1 MPGTEVSLGDE
12 PRTVEH
18 ESMPIPES
26 PKPSEETASVPSG
39 SSAHEPAAS
48 AASPTVHRSSGSSAR
63 NRSVTPAANEPAPP
77 PLPGP
82 GDLLDGFLLEEV
94 IGMGG
99 MGAVYRALDTKLD
112 RQIALKLLPTD
123 QASDP
128 EVVARF
134 YQEGRS
140 AARLDHENIA
150 RVYSIGQDG
159 AFHYIAFE
167 FIDGQTLRQR
177 TEIAGPL
184 PVNEAVHIALEI
196 AQALVHAS
204 DRGVVHRDIKP
215 SNIIITSTG
224 RAKLVDMGLARRF
237 ERGGDNGLTQSGMTL
252 GTFDYISPEQARD
265 PRDVDVRSDL
275 YSLGCTMFQ
284 MLTGRP
290 PFPGGT
296 VLQKL
301 IQHQEELP
309 ADVRTLNPQVPVELA
324 NIIVKLMA
332 KDRDRRYQAPLH
344 LVRDLLAVAG
354 SLGLATP
361 GVQFPAWQAEG
372 TRHAW
377 ERHLVWLVPAAT
389 LFAVVSGL
397 AWWGRQLGTP
407 TSPSQRQSTSM
418 APRRSNEPTIAG
430 APSSTGP
437 PPASAE
443 GASAADTGSPAPV
456 YVRNFPVS
464 SNEDLL
470 EAIATAPR
478 RSVIILSDDG
488 PYQLGGRAWSFRAP
502 GPLANADLT
511 IKAEAGVR
519 PVLKFASDAR
529 LSDRPPASLLQ
540 FVGGHVTIEGVV
552 FDLDVVL
559 PEELVTAIRTDAT
572 ELTLRGCSF
581 RRSNSREGRNV
592 AALEVRTLHHFGAS
606 GERPRA
612 VFVDMCHFD
621 GGQTAILAVGPVDI
635 ALRDC
640 TIGPGQ
646 PSIWFDNPRSN
657 SPVPAE
663 LRLSYSS
670 LMADTDPVFR
680 FDGSQVRVWL
690 DDCVVAPVGRSPATL
705 VTIDNARDLIWRG
718 RSNIYARIGVFQAFS
733 GRAERQEPIVE
744 FSQWMET
751 PTDRRESGSR
761 MVASSIW
768 EASDPSQALATETD
782 NPSRVF
788 LINRAVVQG
797 SDAGARQGTF
807 GSILTPTSVAM
818 RARAENSA
826 ALATSPRRAE
836 IASSESQ
843 RLEPD
848 GSNALRTQ
856 LPAPMPL
863 STSNNPAVGAFDE
876 DPLDLPPM
884 PPMTPPSAV
893 AAVPRAHGS
902 GAGAE
907 VAASTPEQP
916 RRAEPAQS
924 TRDDTNPSQPPRDRK
939 PAVAGEEI
947 ITKRDQIP
955 AALLRLGNQGGA
967 IRIAAGAVLDLPA
980 TVIDGS
986 GRIELLAEPGAKRPL
1001 LRFRPAQV
1009 NQRSPGDWTV
1019 MLDLRAG
1026 ALHLQGIDIIV
1037 PDLENLRTE
1046 RLAAAG
1052 LLPGAELSM
1061 TDCTVTLAL
1070 NRPGAAL
1077 FVVQPEVAAAG
1088 SPAAGRTS
1096 GQSAVIR
1103 LRDCFLRSGGEG
1115 VAIPSGR
1122 RIDLELSNVLA
1133 GTEGTLV
1140 HAFGGTRPGRP
1151 DSPAVKVHLNQVTA
1165 RIKGGLV
1172 HLDSTPEE
1180 PELPFASIS
1189 AENTILSTANRE
1201 DPLFRLDGRVQLDDL
1216 GNKVQW
1222 EGRRVAYDRIKTYR
1236 RDEIVQPGGIPRI
1249 YNRADWTSAFLP
1261 KDDSPTLGDVS
1272 FLYEIDQ
1279 SQTAWNLERDNL
1291 RLSPQSPLIE
1301 MGPDISRVPQP
1312 PAEGSH

>member
-1 MPGTEVSLGDE
+1 
-12 PRTVEH
+12 
-18 ESMPIPES
+18 MPIPES
-26 PKPSEETASVPSG
+26 PKPSDETASVRSG
-39 SSAHEPAAS
+39 LSSPEPGAS
-48 AASPTVHRSSGSSAR
+48 AASPTVHRGSGSSVR
-63 NRSVTPAANEPAPP
+63 NRSVTPEGSEQAPP

-82 GDLLDGFLLEEV
+82 GDVLDGFLLEEV

-167 FIDGQTLRQR
+167 FIEGQTLRQR
-177 TEIAGPL
+177 AEIAGPL
-184 PVNEAVHIALEI
+184 PVNEAVHIAIEI

-215 SNIIITSTG
+215 SNIIITSSG

-309 ADVRTLNPQVPVELA
+309 ADVRTLNPQVPAELA

-354 SLGLATP
+354 SIRLATAS
-361 GVQFPAWQAEG
+361 VQFPVWQAES

-377 ERHLVWLVPAAT
+377 ERHLVWLVPVAA
-389 LFAVVSGL
+389 LCAVVSGL
-397 AWWGRQLGTP
+397 AWWGGQLSTP
-407 TSPSQRQSTSM
+407 ISPSQRQTNST
-418 APRRSNEPTIAG
+418 ATRRSTEPTIAG
-430 APSSTGP
+430 VPSSTGTP
-437 PPASAE
+437 PVSAE
-443 GASAADTGSPAPV
+443 GASGAETGGPAPV
-456 YVRNFPVS
+456 YARNFPVS

-470 EAIATAPR
+470 EVIATAPR

-502 GPLANADLT
+502 APLANADLT

-529 LSDRPPASLLQ
+529 LSDRPPASLFQ
-540 FVGGHVTIEGVV
+540 FVGGHVTIESVV
-552 FDLDVVL
+552 FELDVVL
-559 PEELVTAIRTDAT
+559 PEELVAAIRTDAT

-592 AALEVRTLHHFGAS
+592 AALEVRTLHTSGAS
-606 GERPRA
+606 GERPPA

-657 SPVPAE
+657 PPVPGE

-670 LMADTDPVFR
+670 LMAETDPVFR

-690 DDCVVAPVGRSPATL
+690 DDCVVAPAGRSQATL
-705 VTIDNARDLIWRG
+705 VMIDNLRDLIWRG
-718 RSNIYARIGVFQAFS
+718 RSNIYARIGVFQAFT
-733 GRAERQEPIVE
+733 GRAERQEPVVE

-751 PTDRRESGSR
+751 PAERRESGSR

-768 EASDPSQALATETD
+768 EAADPSQALATESD

-788 LINRAVVQG
+788 LVNRAVVEG
-797 SDAGARQGTF
+797 SNAGARQGPF
-807 GSILTPTSVAM
+807 GSILTTTNVAM
-818 RARAENSA
+818 RARTENSA
-826 ALATSPRRAE
+826 ALPASPRRAE
-836 IASSESQ
+836 IASSDGQ
-843 RLEPD
+843 RREPD
-848 GSNALRTQ
+848 GSNTRMPE

-863 STSNNPAVGAFDE
+863 STSNNPAVASVDE
-876 DPLDLPPM
+876 DPLDLSPM
-884 PPMTPPSAV
+884 PPMTPPSPV
-893 AAVPRAHGS
+893 AATPRAQGS
-902 GAGAE
+902 GTSAE
-907 VAASTPEQP
+907 IATATPEQP
-916 RRAEPAQS
+916 RRDEQPLS
-924 TRDDTNPSQPPRDRK
+924 TREGADLSQPLRDRK
-939 PAVAGEEI
+939 VAVTGEEI
-947 ITKRDQIP
+947 VTRSDQLL

-967 IRIAAGAVLDLPA
+967 IRIAAGAVLELPA

-1001 LRFRPAQV
+1001 LRFRPAQA
-1009 NQRSPGDWTV
+1009 NQRSPADWTV

-1026 ALHLQGIDIIV
+1026 SLHLQGIDVVV
-1037 PDLENLRTE
+1037 PDLEILRTD

-1052 LLPGAELSM
+1052 LLPGAELSL
-1061 TDCTVTLAL
+1061 TDCTLTLAL

-1088 SPAAGRTS
+1088 SAAQGRTS

-1103 LRDCFLRSGGEG
+1103 LRDCFLRSGAVGI
-1115 VAIPSGR
+1115 AIPSGR

-1140 HAFGGTRPGRP
+1140 HAFGGTRPGRA
-1151 DSPAVKVHLNQVTA
+1151 DSPAVKLHLNQVTA

-1180 PELPFASIS
+1180 PELPFASIV

-1216 GNKVQW
+1216 GNKIQW

-1236 RDEIVQPGGIPRI
+1236 RDEIVKTGGTPRI

-1261 KDDSPTLGDVS
+1261 KDDSPALGDVN
-1272 FLYEIDQ
+1272 FLREIDP
-1279 SQTAWNLERDNL
+1279 SQAAWNLERDDL
-1291 RLSPQSPLIE
+1291 RLSPQSALIE

-1312 PAEGSH
+1312 PADGSR

>member
-1 MPGTEVSLGDE
+1 
-12 PRTVEH
+12 
-18 ESMPIPES
+18 MPIPES
-26 PKPSEETASVPSG
+26 PKPSDETASVRSG
-39 SSAHEPAAS
+39 ISLPEPTG
-48 AASPTVHRSSGSSAR
+48 SPIVRHNSGSSAR
-63 NRSVTPAANEPAPP
+63 NRSVTSAAGDQPPP

-82 GDLLDGFLLEEV
+82 GDMLDGFLIEEV

-123 QASDP
+123 QAADP

-150 RVYSIGQDG
+150 RVYCIGQDG

-167 FIDGQTLRQR
+167 FIEGQTLKQR
-177 TEIAGPL
+177 AETAGAL
-184 PVNEAVHIALEI
+184 SVNEAVHVALEI

-344 LVRDLLAVAG
+344 LVRDLQAVAG
-354 SLGLATP
+354 SIGLATP
-361 GVQFPAWQAEG
+361 GAQFPAWQAEG

-377 ERHLVWLVPAAT
+377 ERHLVWLVPVAT
-389 LFAVVSGL
+389 LVAIVSGL
-397 AWWGRQLGTP
+397 AWWGRQLAIP
-407 TSPSQRQSTSM
+407 TSSSQRQTSSV
-418 APRRSNEPTIAG
+418 APRRSSESTITG
-430 APSSTGP
+430 GPS
-437 PPASAE
+437 ASGLTPVKSE
-443 GASAADTGSPAPV
+443 GASSAEAAGPSPV
-456 YVRNFPVS
+456 YARNFPVS

-470 EAIATAPR
+470 EVIATAPR
-478 RSVIILSDDG
+478 RSMIILSDDG

-502 GPLANADLT
+502 APLANTDLT
-511 IKAEAGVR
+511 IKAEAGTR
-519 PVLKFASDAR
+519 PILKFASDAR
-529 LSDRPPASLLQ
+529 LADRPPASLLQ

-559 PEELVTAIRTDAT
+559 PEELVAAIRSDGT

-592 AALEVRTLHHFGAS
+592 AALEVRTVHNYSAS
-606 GERPRA
+606 GERPPA
-612 VFVDMCHFD
+612 VFIDMCHFD
-621 GGQTAILAVGPVDI
+621 GGQAAIIATGPVDI

-646 PSIWFDNPRSN
+646 PSIWFDNSRST

-663 LRLSYSS
+663 LRLSHSS
-670 LMADTDPVFR
+670 MMADTDPVFR

-690 DDCVVAPVGRSPATL
+690 DDCVVAPAGRSPATL
-705 VTIDNARDLIWRG
+705 VMIDNVRDLIWRG
-718 RSNIYARIGVFQAFS
+718 RSNVYARVGVFQAFS
-733 GRAERQEPIVE
+733 GRAEHQAPITE
-744 FSQWMET
+744 FARWMET

-761 MVASSIW
+761 IVATSIW
-768 EASDPSQALATETD
+768 EAADPSQALATEID

-788 LINRAVVQG
+788 LVNKAVVQG
-797 SDAGARQGTF
+797 SDAGARHGPF
-807 GSILTPTSVAM
+807 GSILTTTNGDLRS
-818 RARAENSA
+818 RNENA
-826 ALATSPRRAE
+826 AAAAAPRRSE
-836 IASSESQ
+836 VASSDAQ
-843 RLEPD
+843 RGEPE
-848 GSNALRTQ
+848 GATPEKPQ
-856 LPAPMPL
+856 IPAPMPIG
-863 STSNNPAVGAFDE
+863 TSNNPAIASADEGA
-876 DPLDLPPM
+876 LDLPPM
-884 PPMTPPSAV
+884 PPMSQPTSVTAPTP
-893 AAVPRAHGS
+893 AHEPGT
-902 GAGAE
+902 GNE
-907 VAASTPEQP
+907 IAASSPEPP
-916 RRAEPAQS
+916 RRDEQAQS
-924 TRDDTNPSQPPRDRK
+924 TREGTDPSQPPRDRK
-939 PAVAGEEI
+939 SPVSGEEI
-947 ITKRDQIP
+947 VTKTDQLL
-955 AALLRLGNQGGA
+955 AALLRIGNQGGA
-967 IRIAAGAVLDLPA
+967 IRIAAGAVLELPT

-986 GRIELLAEPGAKRPL
+986 RRIEILAEPGAKRPL
-1001 LRFRPAQV
+1001 LRFRPAQA
-1009 NQRSPGDWTV
+1009 NQRSPADWTV
-1019 MLDLRAG
+1019 MLDLREG
-1026 ALHLQGIDIIV
+1026 SLHLQGIDFIV
-1037 PDLENLRTE
+1037 PDLENLRTD

-1070 NRPGAAL
+1070 NRTGPAL
-1077 FVVQPEVAAAG
+1077 FVVQPDVATTG
-1088 SPAAGRTS
+1088 SPASARTS
-1096 GQSAVIR
+1096 GQSAVVR

-1115 VAIPSGR
+1115 VAVPSGR

-1133 GTEGTLV
+1133 ATEGALI
-1140 HAFGGTRPGRP
+1140 HAFGGVRAGRAE
-1151 DSPAVKVHLNQVTA
+1151 SPAVKLHLSQVTA
-1165 RIKGGLV
+1165 RIKGGLI

-1180 PELPFASIS
+1180 PELPFASIL
-1189 AENTILSTANRE
+1189 AENTILSTASRE
-1201 DPLFRLDGRVQLDDL
+1201 GPLFRLDGRVQLDDL

-1222 EGRRVAYDRIKTYR
+1222 EGRKVAYDRIKTYR
-1236 RDEIVQPGGIPRI
+1236 RDEIVRTGGTPRI

-1261 KDDSPTLGDVS
+1261 KDDSPALGDVN
-1272 FLYEIDQ
+1272 FLREFDA
-1279 SQTAWNLERDNL
+1279 SRAAWNLERDDL

-1301 MGPDISRVPQP
+1301 MGPDIGRVPQP
-1312 PAEGSH
+1312 PADESP

>member
-1 MPGTEVSLGDE
+1 V
-12 PRTVEH
+12 
-18 ESMPIPES
+18 
-26 PKPSEETASVPSG
+26 
-39 SSAHEPAAS
+39 
-48 AASPTVHRSSGSSAR
+48 
-63 NRSVTPAANEPAPP
+63 
-77 PLPGP
+77 
-82 GDLLDGFLLEEV
+82 LDGFLLEEV

-150 RVYSIGQDG
+150 RVYCIGQDG

-167 FIDGQTLRQR
+167 FIEGQTLRQR
-177 TEIAGPL
+177 AEIAGPL

-309 ADVRTLNPQVPVELA
+309 PDVRTLNPQVPAELA
-324 NIIVKLMA
+324 GIIVKLMA

-354 SLGLATP
+354 SVGLATP
-361 GVQFPAWQAEG
+361 GMQFPLWLPEG

-377 ERHLVWLVPAAT
+377 ERQLVWMVPVAT
-389 LFAVVSGL
+389 LLAVVSGL
-397 AWWGRQLGTP
+397 AWWGRQLSTP
-407 TSPSQRQSTSM
+407 NSTSQRQTNST
-418 APRRSNEPTIAG
+418 APRRSIDPTIAL

-437 PPASAE
+437 PAGSAV
-443 GASAADTGSPAPV
+443 GASGTETASLAPV
-456 YVRNFPVS
+456 YARSFPVS

-470 EAIATAPR
+470 EVIATAPR

-502 GPLANADLT
+502 GPLANVDLT

-529 LSDRPPASLLQ
+529 LSDRPPANLLQ
-540 FVGGHVTIEGVV
+540 FVGGHVSIEGVV
-552 FDLDVVL
+552 FDLDIVL
-559 PEELVTAIRTDAT
+559 PEELVAAIRTDGT

-592 AALEVRTLHHFGAS
+592 AALEVRTIHNSGAS
-606 GERPRA
+606 GDRPPA

-621 GGQTAILAVGPVDI
+621 GGQTAIVAVGPVDI

-657 SPVPAE
+657 SLVSGE
-663 LRLSYSS
+663 LRLSHSS

-690 DDCVVAPVGRSPATL
+690 DDCVVAPAGRSQATL
-705 VTIDNARDLIWRG
+705 VMVDNVRDLTWRG
-718 RSNIYARIGVFQAFS
+718 RSNVYARIGVFQAFT
-733 GRAERQEPIVE
+733 GRAEHQEPIVE
-744 FSQWMET
+744 FTQWMET
-751 PTDRRESGSR
+751 PTERRESGSR
-761 MVASSIW
+761 VVASSIW
-768 EASDPSQALATETD
+768 EAADPSQALAAESD

-788 LINRAVVQG
+788 LVNRAAVQG
-797 SDAGARQGTF
+797 SDAGARQGPF
-807 GSILTPTSVAM
+807 GSILTPTNGAM

-826 ALATSPRRAE
+826 ALASAPRHAE
-836 IASSESQ
+836 IAASGGQ
-843 RLEPD
+843 RHNPD
-848 GSNALRTQ
+848 GSNTRIPE
-856 LPAPMPL
+856 LPAPMPV
-863 STSNNPAVGAFDE
+863 STPNNPTASAVDE

-884 PPMTPPSAV
+884 PPMTPPSPV
-893 AAVPRAHGS
+893 ATAPRAQGTGTS
-902 GAGAE
+902 AE
-907 VAASTPEQP
+907 IANSTAEQS
-916 RRAEPAQS
+916 RRDEQANS
-924 TRDDTNPSQPPRDRK
+924 TREGADPSQPLRDRK
-939 PAVAGEEI
+939 AAVTGEEI
-947 ITKRDQIP
+947 VTKSDQLL
-955 AALLRLGNQGGA
+955 AALLRLRTQGGA
-967 IRIAAGAVLDLPA
+967 IRIAAGAVLELPA

-986 GRIELLAEPGAKRPL
+986 GRVELLAEPGAKRPL
-1001 LRFRPAQV
+1001 LRFRPAQG
-1009 NQRSPGDWTV
+1009 NQRSPADWTV
-1019 MLDLRAG
+1019 VLDVRAG
-1026 ALHLQGIDIIV
+1026 SLHLQGIDVVV
-1037 PDLENLRTE
+1037 PDLEILRID

-1070 NRPGAAL
+1070 DRPGAAL
-1077 FVVQPEVAAAG
+1077 FVVQPEVTAAG
-1088 SPAAGRTS
+1088 STAPGRTS

-1115 VAIPSGR
+1115 IAIPSGR
-1122 RIDLELSNVLA
+1122 RIDLEMFNVLA
-1133 GTEGTLV
+1133 ATEGTLV
-1140 HAFGGTRPGRP
+1140 HAFGGTRSGRA
-1151 DSPAVKVHLNQVTA
+1151 DSPAVKLRLSQVTGLV
-1165 RIKGGLV
+1165 KGGLV

-1180 PELPFASIS
+1180 PELPFASIL

-1216 GNKVQW
+1216 GNKIQW

-1236 RDEIVQPGGIPRI
+1236 RDEIVRTGATPRI

-1261 KDDSPTLGDVS
+1261 KDDSPTLGEVD
-1272 FLYEIDQ
+1272 FQREIDP
-1279 SQTAWNLERDNL
+1279 SQAAWNLERDDL
-1291 RLSPQSPLIE
+1291 RLSPQSALIE
-1301 MGPDISRVPQP
+1301 MGPDISRVPQS
-1312 PAEGSH
+1312 PAEGSR